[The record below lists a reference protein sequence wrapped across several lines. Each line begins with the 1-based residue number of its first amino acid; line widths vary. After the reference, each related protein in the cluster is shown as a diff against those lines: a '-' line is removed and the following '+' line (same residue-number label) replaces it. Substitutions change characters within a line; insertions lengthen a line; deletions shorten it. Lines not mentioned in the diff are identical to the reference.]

1 MTPEAQ
7 QPLNPFDVVQQRLA
21 ELAGDQQLMV
31 YYWPNSDD
39 SLEWEISCGNPSKY
53 VMIGEVAG
61 KYSASG
67 KTLQE
72 AVDKLEA
79 LIADNATGG
88 H

>member
-21 ELAGDQQLMV
+21 ELAGERELMI
-31 YYWPNSDD
+31 YYWPSIKT
-39 SLEWEISCGNPSKY
+39 WEISCGNPSKW
-53 VMIGEVAG
+53 VKLGEIEG
-61 KYSASG
+61 EYSAVG
-67 KTLQE
+67 ETLQE
-72 AVDKLEA
+72 AVDKLAA

>member
-1 MTPEAQ
+1 MTPEVQ

-31 YYWPNSDD
+31 YYWPNRDD
-39 SLEWEISCGNPSKY
+39 GLKWEINCGNPSNY
-53 VMIGEVAG
+53 VMLGEVPG
-61 KYSASG
+61 RYSTSG

-72 AVDKLEA
+72 AVDKLAA
-79 LIADNATGG
+79 LIADNAPGG